1 MMPINEFT
9 VRVGGDTL
17 EGGIIRTGEFIAHAL
32 ARCGLEIFTFRTYP
46 AEIKGGQAMIQVR
59 TAERP
64 IYSHGDEADILICFD
79 EEAWE
84 RHRDEFNPDGV
95 LIYDTK
101 FEPKGVPGTAVT
113 YGLPF
118 SEIAKT
124 RLRNLMAKNMVIL
137 GAFSAWFGVPKEV
150 FEQLIRDYWGRK
162 GEKVVMSNLT
172 ALNTGYEEAQKIPK
186 RDPFRIE
193 PRPMRDR
200 LILSGNEAICFG
212 AIAAGCKVFAGYP
225 ITPASDILEWM
236 MTYLPVFGGTAL
248 QVEDEIAA
256 IGAILG
262 ASFAGAKAMTA
273 TSGPGFSLMTE
284 FLSHA
289 AMAEIPCVILDNQR
303 AGPSTGMPTK
313 TEQSDLYQAVY
324 GGHGD
329 VPRIVLAPSTVQ
341 GCFYVTVHAFN
352 LAELCQL
359 PVIILGDQALA
370 HRTETIAPIDL
381 SKVIVLDRE
390 IYDPVIHSS
399 NGEDGYKRYKL
410 TETGVSPMSIP
421 GRPGTYTVE
430 GLEHDE
436 HGHPNWDPQN
446 HMTMTEK
453 RFRKLQL
460 ALRYDEYYP
469 GFQGYRWYGPLHA
482 DVGVIA
488 WGSTAGA
495 VREAIERLQQEG
507 ISVAAL
513 HISMLYP
520 LHREVVR
527 RFIKNMNRVLLPE
540 LNYTGQFAHLIR
552 GETGLDVVS
561 YAKVTGVPFK
571 VQEIV
576 DAIKDLMREP
586 VPF

>member
-1 MMPINEFT
+1 MPVNEFV

-17 EGGIIRTGEFIAHAL
+17 EGGIIRTGEFLAHAL
-32 ARCGLEIFTFRTYP
+32 ARCGLEVFTFRTYP

-59 TAERP
+59 TSERP
-64 IYSHGDEADILICFD
+64 IYSHGDEVDILICFD

-84 RHRDEFNPDGV
+84 IHRHEFNPYGV
-95 LIYDTK
+95 LIYDSK
-101 FEPKGVPGTAVT
+101 FEPKNVPGTATT

-118 SEIAKT
+118 SEIAKVK
-124 RLRNLMAKNMVIL
+124 LRNPLSKNMVIL
-137 GAFSAWFGVPKEV
+137 GAFSALFGLPKEV
-150 FEQLIRDYWGRK
+150 FEQLIRDYWGRR
-162 GEKVVMSNLT
+162 GEKVVSANIT
-172 ALNTGYEEAQKIPK
+172 ALNEGFEEARKLEK
-186 RDPFRIE
+186 RDPYRVE
-193 PRPMRDR
+193 VRPMRDR
-200 LILSGNEAICFG
+200 IILSGNEAICYG

-236 MTYLPVFGGTAL
+236 MEHLPHFDGTPL

-256 IGAILG
+256 IGAVLG

-284 FLSHA
+284 FLGHA
-289 AMAEIPCVILDNQR
+289 AMAEIPCVIADIQR

-313 TEQSDLYQAVY
+313 SEQSDLYQAVF

-359 PVIILGDQALA
+359 PVIILSDQSLA
-370 HRTETIAPIDL
+370 HRTETIEPIDL
-381 SKVIVLDRE
+381 SKIIVIDRE
-390 IYDPVIHSS
+390 VYEPVVH
-399 NGEDGYKRYKL
+399 GGDGYRRYLL
-410 TETGVSPMSIP
+410 TETGVSPMSVP
-421 GRPGTYTVE
+421 GKSGSYTAE

-436 HGHPNWDPQN
+436 FGHPNWDQEN

-453 RFRKLQL
+453 RFRKLEL

-469 GFQGYRWYGPLHA
+469 GFQGYRWYGPRQA
-482 DVGVIA
+482 DVGVIV

-495 VREAIERLQQEG
+495 VREAVELAEQEG
-507 ISVAAL
+507 ISMAAL
-513 HISMLYP
+513 HVSMLYP
-520 LHREVVR
+520 LQRDVIR
-527 RFIKNMNRVLLPE
+527 RFITSMKQVLLPE

-561 YAKVTGVPFK
+561 YTKVTGVPFK
-571 VQEIV
+571 VREILE
-576 DAIKDLMREP
+576 AIKELAHEAALAR
-586 VPF
+586 

>member
-1 MMPINEFT
+1 MPVNEFV

-17 EGGIIRTGEFIAHAL
+17 EGGIIRTGEFLAHAL
-32 ARCGLEIFTFRTYP
+32 ARCGLEVFTFRTYP

-59 TAERP
+59 TSERQ
-64 IYSHGDEADILICFD
+64 IYSHGDEVDILICFD

-84 RHRDEFNPDGV
+84 IHKSDFNPYGV
-95 LIYDTK
+95 LIYDSK
-101 FEPKGVPGTAVT
+101 FEPKNFPGTAVA

-124 RLRNLMAKNMVIL
+124 RLRNPLGKNMLIL
-137 GAFSAWFGVPKEV
+137 GAFSALFGLPKETL
-150 FEQLIRDYWGRK
+150 EQLIREYWGRR
-162 GEKVVMSNLT
+162 GEKVVSANIT
-172 ALNTGYEEAQKIPK
+172 ALNEGFNEAKRLEK
-186 RDPFRIE
+186 RDPYRIE
-193 PRPMRDR
+193 VRPMSDR
-200 LILSGNEAICFG
+200 MILSGNEAICYG

-236 MTYLPVFGGTAL
+236 MEHLPHFGGTPL

-256 IGAILG
+256 IGVVLG

-284 FLSHA
+284 FLGHA
-289 AMAEIPCVILDNQR
+289 AMAEIPCVIADIQR

-313 TEQSDLYQAVY
+313 SEQSDLYQAVF

-341 GCFYVTVHAFN
+341 GCFYTTVHAFN
-352 LAELCQL
+352 LAELCQM
-359 PVIILGDQALA
+359 PVIILSDQSLA
-370 HRTETIAPIDL
+370 HRTETIEPIDL
-381 SKVIVLDRE
+381 DKLVLIDRE
-390 IYDPVIHSS
+390 VYDPLIHS
-399 NGEDGYKRYKL
+399 EDGDGYRRYRL
-410 TETGVSPMSIP
+410 DGTGVSPMSIP
-421 GRPGTYTVE
+421 GRPGSYTAE

-436 HGHPNWDPQN
+436 FGHPNWSPEN

-460 ALRYDEYYP
+460 ALRYGEYYP
-469 GFQGYRWYGPLHA
+469 GFEGFRWYGPSRA
-482 DVGVIA
+482 DVGVIT

-495 VREAIERLQQEG
+495 VREASELAKSEG
-507 ISVAAL
+507 ISVAVL

-520 LHREVVR
+520 LNREIVR
-527 RFIKNMNRVLLPE
+527 KFITSMKRVLLPE
-540 LNYTGQFAHLIR
+540 LNYTGQLAHLVR

-571 VQEIV
+571 VREILE
-576 DAIKDLMREP
+576 AIRDLAKEAAHVR
-586 VPF
+586 

>member
-1 MMPINEFT
+1 MPVNEF
-9 VRVGGDTL
+9 VIRVGGDTL
-17 EGGIIRTGEFIAHAL
+17 EGGIIRTGEFLAHAL
-32 ARCGLEIFTFRTYP
+32 ARCGLEVFTFRTYP

-59 TAERP
+59 TAEQP
-64 IYSHGDEADILICFD
+64 TYTHGDEVDILICFD

-84 RHRDEFNPDGV
+84 IHKQDFNPYGV
-95 LIYDTK
+95 LIYDSK
-101 FEPKGVPGTAVT
+101 FEPKNVPGTSIT

-124 RLRNLMAKNMVIL
+124 RLRNPLGKNMVIL
-137 GAFSAWFGVPKEV
+137 GAFSALFGLPKET
-150 FEQLIRDYWGRK
+150 FEQLIREYWGRR
-162 GEKVVMSNLT
+162 GEKVVNANIA
-172 ALNTGYEEAQKIPK
+172 ALNEGFDEARKFEK
-186 RDPFRIE
+186 HDPYRIE
-193 PRPMRDR
+193 VRPMSDR
-200 LILSGNEAICFG
+200 MILSGNEAICYG

-236 MTYLPVFGGTAL
+236 MEHLPHFGGTPL

-256 IGAILG
+256 IGAVLG

-273 TSGPGFSLMTE
+273 TSGPGLSLMTE

-289 AMAEIPCVILDNQR
+289 AMAEIPCVIADIQR

-313 TEQSDLYQAVY
+313 SEQSDLYQAVF

-329 VPRIVLAPSTVQ
+329 VPRVVLAPSTVQ

-359 PVIILGDQALA
+359 PVIILSDQSLA

-381 SKVIVLDRE
+381 DKLIVIDRE
-390 IYDPVIHSS
+390 VYDSFIHS
-399 NGEDGYKRYKL
+399 GDDKGYRRYRL
-410 TETGVSPMSIP
+410 DETGISPMSLP
-421 GRPGTYTVE
+421 GQVGSYTAE

-436 HGHPNWDPQN
+436 FGHPNWDPEN

-453 RFRKLQL
+453 RFRKLEL
-460 ALRYDEYYP
+460 ALRYGEYYP
-469 GFQGYRWYGPLHA
+469 GFEGFRWYGPRQA
-482 DVGVIA
+482 DVGVIT

-495 VREAIERLQQEG
+495 VREASKLAELEG
-507 ISVAAL
+507 ISVAIL
-513 HISMLYP
+513 HVSMLYP
-520 LHREVVR
+520 LHKEIVR
-527 RFIKNMNRVLLPE
+527 RFIISMKRVLLPE
-540 LNYTGQFAHLIR
+540 LNYTGQFAHLVR

-571 VQEIV
+571 VREILE
-576 DAIKDLMREP
+576 AIRELAHE
-586 VPF
+586 VIYVR

>member
-1 MMPINEFT
+1 MPVNEFT

-32 ARCGLEIFTFRTYP
+32 ARCGLEVFTFRTYP

-59 TAERP
+59 TAEHP

-84 RHRDEFNPDGV
+84 KHHDEFNPDGV
-95 LIYDTK
+95 LIYDSK
-101 FEPKGVPGTAVT
+101 FEPKGVPGTAVA

-124 RLRNLMAKNMVIL
+124 RLRNPMAKNMVIL
-137 GAFSAWFGVPKEV
+137 GSFSALFGLPREV
-150 FEQLIRDYWGRK
+150 FEWLVRDYWGRK
-162 GEKVVMSNLT
+162 GEKVVQSNLM
-172 ALNTGYEEAQKIPK
+172 ALSAGYGEAQKLTK
-186 RDPFRIE
+186 GDPFRVE

-200 LILSGNEAICFG
+200 LILSGNEAICYG
-212 AIAAGCKVFAGYP
+212 AVKAGCKVFAGYP
-225 ITPASDILEWM
+225 ITPSSDILEWM
-236 MTYLPVFGGTAL
+236 MTYLPQFGGTPL
-248 QVEDEIAA
+248 QVEDEMAA
-256 IGAILG
+256 VGAILG

-284 FLSHA
+284 FISHA

-313 TEQSDLYQAVY
+313 SEQSDLYQAVY

-359 PVIILGDQALA
+359 PVIILGDQSLA
-370 HRTETIAPIDL
+370 HRTETIAPIELD
-381 SKVIVLDRE
+381 KVIVLDRE
-390 IYDPVIHSS
+390 VYDPLIHTDGGE
-399 NGEDGYKRYKL
+399 NGYRRYLL
-410 TETGVSPMSIP
+410 TETGVSPMALP
-421 GRPGTYTVE
+421 GRPGSYTAE

-436 HGHPNWDPQN
+436 FGHPQWDPEN
-446 HMTMTEK
+446 HMIMTEK
-453 RFRKLQL
+453 RFRKFQL

-469 GFQGYRWYGPLHA
+469 GFQGYRWYGPSHA
-482 DVGVIA
+482 DIGVMV
-488 WGSTAGA
+488 WGSTAGV
-495 VREAIERLQQEG
+495 VREAIELAKQEG

-520 LHREVVR
+520 LPKEIVR
-527 RFIKNMNRVLLPE
+527 RFIRSMDRVLLPE
-540 LNYTGQFAHLIR
+540 LNHTGQFAHLVR

-571 VQEIV
+571 VREILE
-576 DAIKDLMREP
+576 AIKDLTREP